1 MSLRPAVRR
10 EGPLDQAL
18 LTLVVILLGA
28 TFVMWLTGQ
37 VAGYVNSGTWPEVSL
52 PEMGGVMTSV
62 PRHPLDPAAA
72 WPADARKLLPGP
84 VLFWATFLVLLAVLA
99 TAWVFLSSL
108 LRSGRRRMGRAMV
121 VERAAPAGDQVGPT
135 GWARPQLFKELYVRG
150 PTPWRVT
157 LGRVNGRLVAAEPL
171 QSVIAL
177 GPTQSQKTSG
187 LTIPA
192 VLEWDGPV
200 LAACVKPDLIRSTIG
215 RRYAKGDVFLY
226 DPAGATGMEANTWSP
241 LPRCET
247 WEGAYRMALS
257 LVNASRMASRSDR
270 EMEAIPGAATNLLA
284 SMLLAAAISDRSMS
298 DVLRWGQRQDR
309 GEITAAINVANEP
322 AAMDAFE
329 SIWSLAEQRRSQVYA
344 QVLGVIAAYTDP
356 TVKEASAG
364 TRFTA
369 ERLLDGVANTAYVS
383 LPAHEQRRLGPLT
396 VALVQDVIELAFERS
411 RNRGAPIDPALLVV
425 LDDAASSAALPQL
438 DMYAASAGGYGVQMV
453 STFRHLSQMRAR
465 YDDRAEAVFANHR
478 AKVILS
484 GVTDAETL
492 ALLSHLLGDETIRHL
507 ATPAALAKA
516 AKDRGDADAARA
528 ARSRGGASPADALG
542 WISPGNGVL
551 IYGHLPPAAITLRPW
566 FRDRQL
572 QAMVNPADAGTS
584 RRRPSAEPG
593 ELEGPV
599 GQLHDHLG
607 EAAPAVVAGAVGAGG
622 VAGDHALQ
630 DDGELPGGEGHVEV
644 EPGQVATRAGRVGL
658 GDGGAAGEAGHD
670 RRGRAQ
676 GEGLVA
682 GLGPVHQQQ
691 ADVGQRVAEGAQ
703 LPVEHGQDPAG
714 GGQDDVVEAEV
725 AVDDPGRADL
735 GGEVGLQA
743 AVHLVEG
750 GQGAGPGLVELAL
763 PAGELAFQVAM
774 VAAELAEADLVGVDP
789 VEGDQGVH
797 QRVGRPGPGRLV
809 QAGGHGGLV
818 AGDDAVHV
826 GHHVEGGAGDG
837 RVLAEAEGGRHRHRG
852 AGQGGD
858 DPVLAAHVVG
868 RGQHPVQG
876 RAAQHPARPGR
887 VGDPV
892 GEVGTAPGDLADGQR
907 RPHPAD
913 VGLEPGRDPG
923 RVDPR
928 GHPRSAG
935 GLGLSPPDP
944 PEPCRTDPDAAA
956 WRTASATA
964 GATPRSNTLGTM

>member
-18 LTLVVILLGA
+18 LMIVVILLGA

-37 VAGYVNSGTWPEVSL
+37 IAGYVNSGTWPEVSL

-84 VLFWATFLVLLAVLA
+84 VLFWATFLVLLALLA
-99 TAWVFLSSL
+99 AGWVFLSAL
-108 LRSGRRRMGRAMV
+108 LRSTRRRMGRAMV
-121 VERAAPAGDQVGPT
+121 VERSAPAGDQVGPT

-241 LPRCET
+241 LPRSET

-257 LVNASRMASRSDR
+257 LVNASRMASRADQ

-425 LDDAASSAALPQL
+425 LDDAASSAAMPQL
-438 DMYAASAGGYGVQMV
+438 DMYAASAGGHGVQLV

-484 GVTDAETL
+484 GVTDGETL
-492 ALLSHLLGDETIRHL
+492 TLLSHLLGDETIRHL
-507 ATPAALAKA
+507 ATPAALSKA
-516 AKDRGDADAARA
+516 AKDRGDAEAARA

-584 RRRPSAEPG
+584 RRRAI
-593 ELEGPV
+593 
-599 GQLHDHLG
+599 
-607 EAAPAVVAGAVGAGG
+607 
-622 VAGDHALQ
+622 
-630 DDGELPGGEGHVEV
+630 
-644 EPGQVATRAGRVGL
+644 R
-658 GDGGAAGEAGHD
+658 
-670 RRGRAQ
+670 
-676 GEGLVA
+676 
-682 GLGPVHQQQ
+682 
-691 ADVGQRVAEGAQ
+691 
-703 LPVEHGQDPAG
+703 
-714 GGQDDVVEAEV
+714 
-725 AVDDPGRADL
+725 
-735 GGEVGLQA
+735 
-743 AVHLVEG
+743 
-750 GQGAGPGLVELAL
+750 
-763 PAGELAFQVAM
+763 
-774 VAAELAEADLVGVDP
+774 
-789 VEGDQGVH
+789 
-797 QRVGRPGPGRLV
+797 
-809 QAGGHGGLV
+809 
-818 AGDDAVHV
+818 
-826 GHHVEGGAGDG
+826 
-837 RVLAEAEGGRHRHRG
+837 
-852 AGQGGD
+852 
-858 DPVLAAHVVG
+858 
-868 RGQHPVQG
+868 
-876 RAAQHPARPGR
+876 
-887 VGDPV
+887 
-892 GEVGTAPGDLADGQR
+892 
-907 RPHPAD
+907 
-913 VGLEPGRDPG
+913 
-923 RVDPR
+923 
-928 GHPRSAG
+928 
-935 GLGLSPPDP
+935 
-944 PEPCRTDPDAAA
+944 
-956 WRTASATA
+956 
-964 GATPRSNTLGTM
+964 